1 MEALL
6 QAVLYRHTCPTAEEL
21 LDYHLGN
28 LTGTADEAV
37 RRHVEICPHCTADLR
52 DLIQLEFESQPNVTQ
67 TRQRTQLL
75 QRMRQWLADLPLIPL
90 LPQAAIS
97 LPTLRSGETPDTR
110 IFESDAYRLAIS
122 VIRTPSSSSVTL
134 EGNLIDQND
143 PLQTPSGE
151 VQLVRYEDGEPIA
164 SETLDDFGLFTVAA
178 VPSATYSLLIKLP
191 THSIWLPEFS
201 V

>member
-28 LTGTADEAV
+28 LTGTADEAL
-37 RRHVEICPHCTADLR
+37 RRHVELCPHCTADLR
-52 DLIQLEFESQPNVTQ
+52 DLVQLELESQPSATHAA
-67 TRQRTQLL
+67 QRTHLL
-75 QRMRQWLADLPLIPL
+75 QRLRQWLADLPLIPL
-90 LPQAAIS
+90 LPQAAVS
-97 LPTLRSGETPDTR
+97 LPTLRGDETPDTR

-122 VIRTPSSSSVTL
+122 VIRISSSTSVTL

-143 PLQTPSGE
+143 PLQTPNGE

-164 SETLDDFGLFTVAA
+164 SQTLDDFGLFTVTS